1 VTRNRWSV
9 LAAVVVGFA
18 AGCSKTSDLEAAR
31 SRAEVESLRAELGR
45 LQAQHNE
52 LRAEV
57 VLLRTVRPTPL
68 AGQPRPKAKG
78 DVAARFEAASALTN
92 PSERQ
97 RVYTTV
103 VLDAAT
109 IGDADTVKKCLENI
123 TNPSSRQEATYRS
136 ALRLAA
142 AGKTA
147 DGITLAK
154 SLTNPSQREKALSKI
169 AREDHEE

>member
-1 VTRNRWSV
+1 VTRYRWSV
-9 LAAVVVGFA
+9 LAAVVLGFA
-18 AGCSKTSDLEAAR
+18 AGCSKTADAEAAR
-31 SRAEVESLRAELGR
+31 SRAEVESLRAELAR

-57 VLLRTVRPTPL
+57 ELLRTASPTPL

-78 DVAARFEAASALTN
+78 DVAARFEAASALTS

-97 RVYTTV
+97 RVYTAV

-123 TNPSSRQEATYRS
+123 TSPSSRQEATYRS

-142 AGKTA
+142 AGKATE
-147 DGITLAK
+147 GITLAK
-154 SLTNPSQREKALSKI
+154 ALTSPSQRERALSKI
-169 AREDHEE
+169 AQGDHQE